1 MIYIG
6 IDPGNSGGIAYIEKD
21 KMESMK
27 FPKNITDV
35 VLLLKTLKAI
45 DNCIAYMELVHS
57 FPNQGVKSCFTFGE
71 NFGKWKGLL
80 AMVNIEYK
88 LIPPRTWMLFFGPLS
103 KEKKDRKK
111 ELKQIAKKLYANNK
125 VTLYTADAI
134 LIAHYL
140 KETINEKS

>member
-1 MIYIG
+1 
-6 IDPGNSGGIAYIEKD
+6 
-21 KMESMK
+21 
-27 FPKNITDV
+27 
-35 VLLLKTLKAI
+35 
-45 DNCIAYMELVHS
+45 
-57 FPNQGVKSCFTFGE
+57 
-71 NFGKWKGLL
+71 
-80 AMVNIEYK
+80 
-88 LIPPRTWMLFFGPLS
+88 MLFFGPLS